1 MTGDAPRSRLAA
13 IGAQLWKL
21 ADWTACAMFA
31 AVFVIFNY
39 KIVTRYFEHDEAVW
53 ADEVLVILFVWIIF
67 WANAFLLRDKQQIVF
82 DLVYRLLPDTTKRY
96 VAIAR
101 AALIGGI
108 FAWALPGSLDYI
120 HFLWREHTPSAQSA
134 ARLGL
139 CGSFEDIHDRGDR
152 AGLHQRREASRTALA
167 RRNLEARGQG
177 VAGTLGSARRFHPR
191 CGAGCPARPVDAG
204 GGLRLSDLDPSGQR
218 RSGRRSDR

>member
-1 MTGDAPRSRLAA
+1 MAGDAPEKRAA
-13 IGAQLWKL
+13 VLGSLLLKL

-67 WANAFLLRDKQQIVF
+67 WANAFLLRDKQQITF
-82 DLVYRLLPDTTKRY
+82 DLVYRLLPATAQRY

-120 HFLWREHTPSAQSA
+120 HFL
-134 ARLGL
+134 
-139 CGSFEDIHDRGDR
+139 
-152 AGLHQRREASRTALA
+152 
-167 RRNLEARGQG
+167 
-177 VAGTLGSARRFHPR
+177 
-191 CGAGCPARPVDAG
+191 
-204 GGLRLSDLDPSGQR
+204 
-218 RSGRRSDR
+218 